1 MRRHNSG
8 ILAISV
14 LSTNMAVL
22 GRDNRL
28 SLWVLGMVNT
38 QHQAQHF
45 ALLASAAHETEGL
58 VSLLVSQ
65 SHICDV
71 ENQSR
76 LHFRQI
82 ESININCNFHS
93 KQCTS

>member
-38 QHQAQHF
+38 THNIL
-45 ALLASAAHETEGL
+45 ALLAAEALETEGL

-65 SHICDV
+65 SHICDI

-76 LHFRQI
+76 PKVSFQA
-82 ESININCNFHS
+82 N
-93 KQCTS
+93 

>member
-38 QHQAQHF
+38 QHQSQHF
-45 ALLASAAHETEGL
+45 ALLAAAAHEMEGL

-65 SHICDV
+65 SHICDI

-76 LHFRQI
+76 PNV
-82 ESININCNFHS
+82 SFHHNAQGCS
-93 KQCTS
+93 ASYRTFGPC